1 MPFYPYLCP
10 NHLRKEYNNMH
21 KSGFVNIIG
30 NPNVVKSTLMNALV
44 GERLSIITSKAQTTR
59 HRIMGIVSGDDFQ
72 IVYSDTPG
80 ILKPAYKL
88 QESMMKFVNGALTDA
103 DVILYVTD
111 TVEQS
116 DRSVQILENIRH
128 SGIPSIVVINK
139 IDLSNPA
146 ALDTLVEKWHQ
157 ILPEARIVPVSA
169 KEQFNLEGLFKTI
182 LELLPEGPAFYPKD
196 TLTDKTLRF
205 FASEIIREKIL
216 RFYDKEIPYCCEI
229 EIESYKEEPTIDRI
243 SATIFVSRESQKGI
257 IIGHKGEKLKRVGQA
272 AREDMEQF
280 LGKKVFL
287 QLFVKVSDDWRNNDR
302 QLRRFGYET
311 E

>member
-1 MPFYPYLCP
+1 
-10 NHLRKEYNNMH
+10 MH

-30 NPNVVKSTLMNALV
+30 NPNVGKSTLMNALV

-59 HRIMGIVSGDDFQ
+59 HRILGVVSGDDFQ

-88 QESMMKFVNGALTDA
+88 QESMMKFVTGAVSDA

-116 DRSVQILENIRH
+116 DRSADILERIRT
-128 SGIPSIVVINK
+128 SGIPTLVVINK
-139 IDLSNPA
+139 IDLTTSE
-146 ALDTLVEKWHQ
+146 ALEALVERWHG
-157 ILPEARIVPVSA
+157 ILPEAEIVPVSA
-169 KEQFNLEGLFKTI
+169 RERFNIEGLFGKI
-182 LELLPEGPAFYPKD
+182 LEVLPEGPAFYPKD

-216 RFYDKEIPYCCEI
+216 RTYDKEIPYCCEI
-229 EIESYKEEPTIDRI
+229 EIESYKEEPAIDRI
-243 SATIFVSRESQKGI
+243 AATIYVSRESQKGI
-257 IIGHKGEKLKRVGQA
+257 VIGHKGEKLKRVGQL
-272 AREDMEQF
+272 AREDLEKF
-280 LGKKVFL
+280 LDKKVFL
-287 QLFVKVSDDWRNNDR
+287 QLFVKVSDDWRNNER
-302 QLRRFGYET
+302 QLRRFGYEL